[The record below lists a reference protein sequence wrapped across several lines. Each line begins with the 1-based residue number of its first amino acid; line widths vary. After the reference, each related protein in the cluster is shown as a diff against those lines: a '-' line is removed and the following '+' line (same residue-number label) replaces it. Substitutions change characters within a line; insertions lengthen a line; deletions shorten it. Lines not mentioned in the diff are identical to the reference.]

1 MAKHAGAQQGYVL
14 WSLLVMLGV
23 MTELAITSLK
33 VAAHEGIGVRL
44 TEQRFQQS
52 QWLALMAHQL
62 ERLPV
67 PSRTDADKQQI
78 WHPLRASPSQGCGR
92 MERALLTQERQNCTA
107 IHQPLLSAV
116 HEPATWQW
124 RLSVQLN
131 HEAELQEGTD
141 LAAFPM
147 LKAQAWQ
154 LELISG
160 NRSGTSPQGLWLRYE
175 QVSP

>member
-1 MAKHAGAQQGYVL
+1 MAKHVGGQQGYVL

-23 MTELAITSLK
+23 MTELAISSLQ

-67 PSRTDADKQQI
+67 PSRADVDKQQI

-92 MERALLTQERQNCTA
+92 MEHASLTQEHLNCSA
-107 IHQPLLSAV
+107 PNQPLMSAV
-116 HEPATWQW
+116 YEPATWQW
-124 RLSVQLN
+124 RLSVLPN
-131 HEAELQEGTD
+131 HEAELQGGTD

-160 NRSGTSPQGLWLRYE
+160 NRSGTSPQGLWLRYV